1 MATFTIDHKPAGR
14 RTIVKWDAARTADN
28 ATLQVY
34 EPTHS
39 LDIASVQVTGTFGSA
54 TVKIMASNDG
64 TNFSQIGDKG
74 GTAIALTSAGIEEIS
89 SGFRYYKP
97 DVTGGT
103 GDDLDI
109 TIVHWRDA

>member
-1 MATFTIDHKPAGR
+1 MATFTIEYKPAGR
-14 RTIVKWDAARTADN
+14 RTIVKWDAAKTADN

-34 EPTHS
+34 EPDYS
-39 LDIASVQVTGTFGSA
+39 LDVASMQVTGTFGGA
-54 TVKIMASNDG
+54 TVKMMASNDG
-64 TNFSQIGDKG
+64 TNFVQIGDAG
-74 GTAIALTSAGIEEIS
+74 GTAIALTAAGIEEIS

-109 TIVHWRDA
+109 TLVHWRDA